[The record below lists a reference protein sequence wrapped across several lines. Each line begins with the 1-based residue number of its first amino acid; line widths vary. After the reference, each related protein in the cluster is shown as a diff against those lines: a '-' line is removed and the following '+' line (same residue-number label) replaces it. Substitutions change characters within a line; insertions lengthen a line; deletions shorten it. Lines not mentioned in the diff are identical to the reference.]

1 MLYAIIGFLIGIIF
15 GVCVS
20 ASSVAELN
28 QSAID
33 NGIMM
38 RKGVAY
44 WVIKV
49 EPLAEEQKTK
59 IIGGE

>member
-1 MLYAIIGFLIGIIF
+1 MLYAILGFLIGLIA

-20 ASSVAELN
+20 ASSVAELT
-28 QSAID
+28 QSAVN
-33 NGIMM
+33 NGVMM